1 MAVDRPRLALT
12 ILRICIGVFFVAEGV
27 TKASWFFDSTILAHQ
42 LDGWSQA
49 AAAGSVS
56 RWYLD
61 HVALRGVPYF
71 ARLVPLGEI
80 SSGAALIVG
89 FWTPLFAFIAFFMA
103 LNFQI
108 ASGAA
113 LKIGFLTSGYGLPV
127 LGSTLAIAI
136 GSQMRGRVTRPRAPR
151 PTASPGPPRG

>member
-1 MAVDRPRLALT
+1 MAIDRPRLALT
-12 ILRICIGVFFVAEGV
+12 VLRVCIGVFFVAEGV
-27 TKASWFFDSTILAHQ
+27 TKASWFFDSSLLARQ

-49 AAAGSVS
+49 AAAGSMS

-61 HVALRGVPYF
+61 HVALRAVPYF

-80 SSGAALIVG
+80 SSGAALIAG
-89 FWTPLFAFIAFFMA
+89 FWTPLFAVIAFFMA

-113 LKIGFLTSGYGLPV
+113 AKVSFLTSGYGLPV
-127 LGSTLAIAI
+127 LGATLALAI
-136 GSQMRGRVTRPRAPR
+136 GSQMRGQVRRPRSSGSAGAPR
-151 PTASPGPPRG
+151 G

>member
-1 MAVDRPRLALT
+1 MAIDRPRLALT
-12 ILRICIGVFFVAEGV
+12 VLRISIGVFFVAEGV
-27 TKASWFFDSTILAHQ
+27 TKASWFLDTSMLARQ

-49 AAAGSVS
+49 ATAGSIS

-61 HVALRGVPYF
+61 HIALRGVPYF

-80 SSGAALIVG
+80 LSGSALIAG

-108 ASGAA
+108 ASGAV
-113 LKIGFLTSGYGLPV
+113 LHISFLTSGYGLPV

-136 GSQMRGRVTRPRAPR
+136 GSQMRGRVSRPRATNPAPR
-151 PTASPGPPRG
+151 A

>member
-12 ILRICIGVFFVAEGV
+12 ILRICIGIFFVAEGV
-27 TKASWFFDSTILAHQ
+27 TKASWFLDSTILTHQ

-49 AAAGSVS
+49 AAAGSIS

-80 SSGAALIVG
+80 SSGAALILG

-108 ASGAA
+108 GSGT
-113 LKIGFLTSGYGLPV
+113 LFKYSSLTSGYELPV
-127 LGSTLAIAI
+127 LGATLALAI
-136 GSQMRGRVTRPRAPR
+136 GGVRLPWSIRGSAPPRAAKPSR
-151 PTASPGPPRG
+151 N